1 MDIPS
6 RVQALEQDTDVQ
18 ESALERLAVEM
29 AGVRKVLTGILITLI
44 TTIIGGVVVSVVSGG
59 RLG

>member
-1 MDIPS
+1 MDLPS

-44 TTIIGGVVVSVVSGG
+44 TTIIGAAVASVLTS
-59 RLG
+59 R